1 MSSDTRVKF
10 DGVSI
15 ATISPK
21 PEDVIVLKY
30 KTDIEMDYLAHI
42 CSTIKGV
49 LKNAFPNNTL
59 VAIPD
64 SSCLDVIPK
73 EQLITQLKGMIKML
87 EEK

>member
-1 MSSDTRVKF
+1 MSSNTRVKF
-10 DGVSI
+10 DEVSI
-15 ATISPK
+15 TAINPK

-49 LKNAFPNNTL
+49 LKDAFPNNTL

-73 EQLITQLKGMIKML
+73 EQLITQLKDMIKRL
-87 EEK
+87 EGK

>member
-1 MSSDTRVKF
+1 MNGDTRVKF

-15 ATISPK
+15 TAISPK

-30 KTDIEMDYLAHI
+30 KTDIGMDYLAHI
-42 CSTIKGV
+42 CSTIRGV
-49 LKNAFPNNTL
+49 LKDTFPNNTL

-73 EQLITQLKGMIKML
+73 EQLITQLKDMIKML